1 MLMKVSHFDLRFLI
15 FGTRASHQ
23 KDARA
28 RWVKPQ
34 THGPSPSR
42 DSSRL
47 ITNENG
53 LGSESLKGAA

>member
-28 RWVKPQ
+28 RCVKPQ
-34 THGPSPSR
+34 GHLQLTESR
-42 DSSRL
+42 HSSRL

-53 LGSESLKGAA
+53 LGSSLKGAA